1 MMQLLFFLVFTVLGI
16 GIIADTLK
24 NSLSGNDK
32 MYYYCS
38 IAQLL
43 FSASLLLL
51 SLVFPF
57 TISDL
62 LYGSSRIC
70 LEPISAAFIFF
81 AVCFFAIRMKKYIF
95 LKKILI

>member
-1 MMQLLFFLVFTVLGI
+1 MVQLLILLVFAILGI

-24 NSLSGNDK
+24 NNLSRSNK

-51 SLVFPF
+51 SLIFPF
-57 TISDL
+57 SISDL
-62 LYGSSRIC
+62 LRGSSGIY
-70 LEPISAAFIFF
+70 LELISAAFIFF
-81 AVCFFAIRMKKYIF
+81 AVCFFATRIKKYIF